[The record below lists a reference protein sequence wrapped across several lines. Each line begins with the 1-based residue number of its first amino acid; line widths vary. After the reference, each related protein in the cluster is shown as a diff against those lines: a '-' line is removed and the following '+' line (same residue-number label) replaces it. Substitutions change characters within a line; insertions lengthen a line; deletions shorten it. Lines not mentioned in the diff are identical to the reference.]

1 MTKNT
6 FKIDDNLY
14 KKLIKLPTGYYR
26 LKVND
31 GSYII
36 DSHVGTIK
44 IGNTNNIKLRKK
56 DDKIVLH
63 KGGSPLKVKKDGKE
77 EDFVIQQEDII
88 GKNKDQ
94 IIKVL
99 EEKESID
106 VALKSENEGYPYFS
120 IGLSLYSPGQL
131 LLNGALN
138 SINFYDESDP
148 ILQNIKKET
157 GGLYFTIKDDSS
169 NHSKTIHISDKD
181 GNHLPEYDDY
191 QYEYKQGPYDILTI
205 DEIIESLINTN
216 NVQQK
221 FTLQKGKELS
231 EDIYEANICLND
243 KLVATLPNI
252 GYYML
257 NNQLV
262 MRNHVTKKQI
272 VIPEDFHY
280 LKVVRC
286 NNNDDYKLAL
296 CNFLG
301 NEFFEYKKYDPQYSD
316 VPDEYQHISLN
327 YMKKEYNPKFCRLL
341 NHQPSFF
348 LTKGITYSDSPDH
361 YSADIF
367 ELTNNGKGRKIFT
380 LIDEFGYFN
389 KAGKFKHRDY
399 HKEMEY
405 RVYDNSQI
413 DQEYKV
419 TGVNSEFFLIEDKD
433 LTLHTIP
440 ELL

>member
-1 MTKNT
+1 MGQYTLKVDS
-6 FKIDDNLY
+6 KDPLY
-14 KKLIKLPTGYYR
+14 KKLIKLPIEYYR
-26 LKVND
+26 LKQDNN
-31 GSYII
+31 SYTI
-36 DSHVGTIK
+36 DSHIGTAEF
-44 IGNTNNIKLRKK
+44 GNISDIKLQKK
-56 DDKIVLH
+56 GDEIALCKEDSVL
-63 KGGSPLKVKKDGKE
+63 KLQNG
-77 EDFVIQQEDII
+77 EDFIIKKEDII
-88 GKNKDQ
+88 GENKND
-94 IIKVL
+94 IIQKLISGEEVL
-99 EEKESID
+99 ISAEYIAGSP
-106 VALKSENEGYPYFS
+106 NFG
-120 IGLSLYSPGQL
+120 IGLSFYNPDEDSLTGVL
-131 LLNGALN
+131 KF
-138 SINFYDESDP
+138 INFYDKSDP
-148 ILQNIKKET
+148 TLQKIKKEK
-157 GGLYFTIKDDSS
+157 GGLYFTVEDD
-169 NHSKTIHISDKD
+169 NTDHSKTIHISDKD

-191 QYEYKQGPYDILTI
+191 RYEYKQGPYDVLTI

-231 EDIYEANICLND
+231 EDTYEANICLND

-262 MRNHVTKKQI
+262 MRNHVTKEQV

-316 VPDEYQHISLN
+316 VPDEYRHVSLN
-327 YMKKEYNPKFCRLL
+327 YIKEEHNPKFCRLL
-341 NHQPSFF
+341 KHQPSFF
-348 LTKGITYSDSPDH
+348 ITKGITYSDSPDH

-367 ELTNNGKGRKIFT
+367 ELTNNGKGRKIAT

-389 KAGKFKHRDY
+389 KVGKFKYRDY

-440 ELL
+440 ELF